1 MQVFNLHVQTESL
14 HYNAPMK
21 LLINYLAVAG
31 AGSLGAVA
39 RLFVGSLCGKFFG
52 DKFPIGTFIINITGS
67 LFLGWFIAFAK
78 QHANISDTVFL
89 AIAVGFVGAYTTFS
103 TVMAE
108 SNSLL
113 TLGETAKSITY
124 LIGSLGVGLLAVRFG
139 LWLGGR

>member
-1 MQVFNLHVQTESL
+1 
-14 HYNAPMK
+14 MK
-21 LLINYLAVAG
+21 LLIQYLAVAG

-39 RLFVGSLCGKFFG
+39 RLFVGSICGRFFG

-78 QHANISDTVFL
+78 HRTNISDTVFL

-103 TVMAE
+103 TFMAE

-113 TLGETAKSITY
+113 SIGENTKAIAY
-124 LIGSLGVGLLAVRFG
+124 LIASLVIGLLAVRFG
-139 LWLGGR
+139 LYLGTRPA